1 MTSATNLGNQAT
13 FNNDQ
18 LTTNLGVF
26 TNPSGEIF
34 FWNGSQDL
42 GKLYTYNF
50 SFTLAKGY
58 KSQAAKRRD
67 SLGEDWEETRWK
79 ACNIAKLPT
88 RHIDMWQ
95 HVGYSQLGKHIQVSV
110 FIVFMGT
117 SLSKNN

>member
-26 TNPSGEIF
+26 TNPSGEIL

-67 SLGEDWEETRWK
+67 SWERTGRKPDGKLATVPNYPLGTLICD
-79 ACNIAKLPT
+79 N
-88 RHIDMWQ
+88 M
-95 HVGYSQLGKHIQVSV
+95 
-110 FIVFMGT
+110 
-117 SLSKNN
+117 

>member
-26 TNPSGEIF
+26 TNPSGEIL

-79 ACNIAKLPT
+79 ACNSAKLST
-88 RHIDMWQ
+88 QHIDM
-95 HVGYSQLGKHIQVSV
+95 
-110 FIVFMGT
+110 
-117 SLSKNN
+117 